1 MKHITESE
9 FRAYARQRR
18 QALAQAVADSGLTI
32 AEIATGTRMNR
43 KTVAKIAQAQVVRNE
58 SQDRVRCYL
67 EAVNTNEK

>member
-18 QALAQAVADSGLTI
+18 QALAQEVADSGLTI
-32 AEIATGTRMNR
+32 AELSAGTRMNR
-43 KTVAKIAQAQVVRNE
+43 KTVAKIAQGQVVRNE